1 MKKFLKITG
10 GIILFILLVLI
21 VTPMLFK
28 GKVEG
33 LVKKEINKQ
42 VLATV
47 DWKSFSLSLFKDFP
61 NISVGMSD
69 LSVVGVDKFQQDT
82 LLYIKEFMLS
92 ADLMRAIRGDVSI
105 EHILLDRPVV
115 LAKVLAD
122 STANWYIMRETDE
135 LAETADTG
143 DSESNFTIGLQSV
156 EIKGATIFYVDQTMD
171 LTTDVYNVNLKMSG
185 DLSAESTKLATTG
198 TAEQLTVS
206 MEGTKFLNKVKVSL
220 VADIMADMNNM
231 VFTFAENDV
240 MLNDLKM
247 GFDGSVGMPEEGYD
261 LDIKLTAKET
271 SFKQLLSIVPAE
283 FLTDLEGLQAKGV
296 LTLEAKAKG
305 LYIDTDNLPAFSAV
319 LKVDNGQ
326 IKYPDLPKSIDN
338 ININVEVDNPG
349 GVADNTVTDIKAFH
363 FELAGNPFD
372 ASLLLKTP
380 VSNAQFKGAMVGIID
395 LGSLKDAVP
404 LDSFEIK
411 GIVDANVTL
420 DGNMEMI
427 EKENYEQVQVKGT
440 LKLQNFLYTSVGVPE
455 VNISEAQ
462 MSFTPKRI
470 ALDKFVSQV
479 GKSDFELS
487 GMIENYL
494 PYVFKDQTLKGS
506 LKHRSNLLDV
516 NEILK
521 SMDAAETAEVQDTTA
536 MELFEVPKNIDF
548 VFISYFEK
556 IIYDKLE
563 IDNAVGKITVRDGR
577 VLLDGIAMNL
587 LDGKMKMAG
596 EYNTQDPK
604 VPFVDFS
611 FDAANIDINK
621 TAHSFSVIDSLMP
634 IAKKSK
640 GKVSANL
647 KFNSLIGA
655 EMDPIISS
663 IKGHG
668 NLSSESVEVSDS
680 KVLNNMADLLKKE
693 KYRQLKASDLNINFV
708 MKDGKIIIEP
718 FTAKVFGSTLAVRGE
733 QGFDQSLNYVVTA
746 PVSRKDVAG
755 ALSFLGGAV
764 SETGDDIMVDVVIKG
779 YATSPKLSLDLSKAT
794 KEVGKEVGKEIE
806 KKAEEVVKDIL
817 KDDKVK
823 NALEDIFKK
832 KKK

>member
-1 MKKFLKITG
+1 MKKFFKITG
-10 GIILFILLVLI
+10 GVILFILLVLL

-28 GKVEG
+28 GKAEE

-47 DWKSFSLSLFKDFP
+47 DWKSFSLSLFKNFP
-61 NISVGMSD
+61 NISVAMSD

-82 LLYIKEFMLS
+82 LLYLKEFVLS
-92 ADLMRAIRGDVSI
+92 ADLIKAIQGDVSI
-105 EHILLDRPVV
+105 KHILLDRPVV

-122 STANWYIMRETDE
+122 STANWDIMRETDE
-135 LAETADTG
+135 LVEIEDT
-143 DSESNFTIGLQSV
+143 SATESNFTIGLQSV
-156 EIKGATIFYVDQTMD
+156 EVKEATIFYVDQTMD
-171 LTTDVYNVNLKMSG
+171 LTTDVLNVNLKMSG
-185 DLSAESTKLATTG
+185 DLSAESTSLSTKG
-198 TAEQLTVS
+198 TIEQLTVS
-206 MEGTKFLNKVKVSL
+206 MEGVKYMNKVKVDL
-220 VADIMADMNNM
+220 VADILADMNNM
-231 VFTFAENDV
+231 VFTFAENEV
-240 MLNDLKM
+240 MLNDLKL
-247 GFDGSVGMPEEGYD
+247 GFDGSVGMPEEGFD
-261 LDIKLTAKET
+261 LDIKLSAKET
-271 SFKQLLSIVPAE
+271 SFKSLLSVVPKE
-283 FLTDLEGLQAKGV
+283 LLTDLEGLQAKGV
-296 LTLEAKAKG
+296 LTLEAIAKG
-305 LYIDTDNLPAFSAV
+305 RYIDTDNLPAFSAV

-338 ININVEVDNPG
+338 INIDVMVDNPG
-349 GVADNTVTDIKAFH
+349 GLADNTITDIKAFH
-363 FELAGNPFD
+363 FELGGNPFD

-380 VSNAQFKGAMVGIID
+380 VSNAQFKGGMVGVID

-404 LDSFEIK
+404 MDSFEIK

-427 EKENYEQVQVKGT
+427 EKENYEQVQVQGT
-440 LKLQNFLYTSVGVPE
+440 LKLKDFLYTSVGVPQ
-455 VNISEAQ
+455 VNITEAQ

-516 NEILK
+516 NELLK
-521 SMDAAETAEVQDTTA
+521 SMDTAEKTEVQDTA
-536 MELFEVPKNIDF
+536 ALELFEVPKNIDF
-548 VFISYFEK
+548 VLTSNFGK

-563 IDNAVGKITVRDGR
+563 IDNANGKIIVRDGR

-596 EYNTQDPK
+596 EYNTQNPK
-604 VPFVDFS
+604 VPFVDFT
-611 FDAANIDINK
+611 FDASNIDINK

-634 IAKKSK
+634 IAKKTK
-640 GKVSANL
+640 GKISANL
-647 KFNSLIGA
+647 KFNSLLSS
-655 EMDPIISS
+655 EMDPIINS
-663 IKGHG
+663 IKGGG

-680 KVLNNMADLLKKE
+680 KVLNTMADLLKKE
-693 KYRQLKASDLNINFV
+693 KYRQLKAEDLNINFV
-708 MKDGKIIIEP
+708 MKDGKIIVEP
-718 FTAKVFGSTLAVRGE
+718 FKVKVFDSSLAVRGE

-755 ALSFLGGAV
+755 ALSFLGGGV
-764 SETGDDIMVDVVIKG
+764 SETGDDILVDVLIKG
-779 YATSPKLSLDLSKAT
+779 YASSPKLSLDLSEAR
-794 KEVGKEVGKEIE
+794 KEVGKEIGKEIE

-817 KDDKVK
+817 KDEKVK
-823 NALEDIFKK
+823 NVIDDFFKK